1 MPTYDYSCCN
11 CDLTFEK
18 FSPISM
24 RNKPLEEPC
33 PQCKAVESVLQV
45 IGAPKIVSGVK
56 GLSGNTPSGFKE
68 VLQSID
74 NKYGKHSKINT

>member
-1 MPTYDYSCCN
+1 
-11 CDLTFEK
+11 LIK
-18 FSPISM
+18 
-24 RNKPLEEPC
+24 
-33 PQCKAVESVLQV
+33 QV

>member
-1 MPTYDYSCCN
+1 MPTYEYRCGSCSVE
-11 CDLTFEK
+11 FEK
-18 FSPISM
+18 FCPISM

-33 PQCKAVESVLQV
+33 PQCKAVDSVLQV
-45 IGAPKIVSGVK
+45 MGAPKIVSGVK